1 MATATALRM
10 YYAAKV
16 RAGIRKDGGI
26 HSLRHAFATHLMDRG
41 TDVVTIQRLLG
52 HGHLKT
58 TARYLHV
65 TRQRIADLT
74 SPLDGLALTPVTL
87 A

>member
-1 MATATALRM
+1 M
-10 YYAAKV
+10 
-16 RAGIRKDGGI
+16 DG
-26 HSLRHAFATHLMDRG
+26 G
-41 TDVVTIQRLLG
+41 TDVVTIQHLLG

-65 TRQRIADLT
+65 TRQRIAQLA
-74 SPLDGLALTPVTL
+74 SPLDHLPLPPVTP